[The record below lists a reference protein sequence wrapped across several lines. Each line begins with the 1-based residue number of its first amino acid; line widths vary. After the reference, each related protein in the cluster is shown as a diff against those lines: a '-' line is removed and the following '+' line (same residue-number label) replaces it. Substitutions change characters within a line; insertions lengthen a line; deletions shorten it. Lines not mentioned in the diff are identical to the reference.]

1 MNTTIVSIVFPFL
14 PPSMN
19 RCYRTFR
26 DKVYKSKLYTDYEK
40 QMKTFLSDRDDLV
53 DLKITGKV
61 KLEIT
66 FYKKGGRQ
74 FDTDNRLKSFI
85 DSIEHVLIE
94 DDYNVHELVVRKHNH
109 SIEDKTLLVITPI
122 EHSV

>member
-1 MNTTIVSIVFPFL
+1 MFPFL

-19 RCYRTFR
+19 RCYRTYH

-40 QMKTFLSDRDDLV
+40 QMKTFLSERD

-74 FDTDNRLKSFI
+74 FDIDNRLKSFI
-85 DSIEHVLIE
+85 ASIKHILIE
-94 DDYNVHELVVRKHNH
+94 DDNNIHELNVSKFNH
-109 SIEDKTLLVITPI
+109 CLEGKTLLQLYNYINRIT
-122 EHSV
+122 

>member
-1 MNTTIVSIVFPFL
+1 MNTSIVSIVFPFL
-14 PPSMN
+14 PPSVN
-19 RCYRTFR
+19 RCYRTTR

-40 QMKTFLSDRDDLV
+40 QMKTFLSERMDLV

-66 FYKKGGRQ
+66 FYKKGARQ
-74 FDTDNRLKSFI
+74 FDIDNRLKSFI

-94 DDYNVHELVVRKHNH
+94 DDNNVHELVVRKHNH
-109 SIEDKTLLVITPI
+109 SLENKTLLVITPI

>member
-1 MNTTIVSIVFPFL
+1 
-14 PPSMN
+14 
-19 RCYRTFR
+19 
-26 DKVYKSKLYTDYEK
+26 
-40 QMKTFLSDRDDLV
+40 MKTFLSERDDLV

-66 FYKKGGRQ
+66 FYKKGARQ
-74 FDTDNRLKSFI
+74 FDIDNRLKSFI

-94 DDYNVHELVVRKHNH
+94 DDYNVHELVVRKYNH
-109 SIEDKTLLVITPI
+109 SLEDKTLLVITPI